1 MILKLGHIGKSLSTT
16 GGKKRKATTIDQL
29 EKKKT
34 TTENCIDKE
43 NLEILSDNHKLLNCV
58 ADQWKTLY
66 LCTA

>member
-29 EKKKT
+29 EKKT
-34 TTENCIDKE
+34 TTESCTDKE
-43 NLEILSDNHKLLNCV
+43 NLKILSDNHKLLNCV

>member
-29 EKKKT
+29 EKKT

>member
-1 MILKLGHIGKSLSTT
+1 LVNLCQQLGE
-16 GGKKRKATTIDQL
+16 KKEKQQL
-29 EKKKT
+29 LISWKKKT